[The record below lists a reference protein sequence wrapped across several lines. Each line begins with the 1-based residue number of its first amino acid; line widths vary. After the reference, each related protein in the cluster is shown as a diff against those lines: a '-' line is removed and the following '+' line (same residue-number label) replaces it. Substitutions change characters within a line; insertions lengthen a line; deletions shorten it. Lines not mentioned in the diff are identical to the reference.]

1 MFARIDKGSEN
12 LVKIGIKLVANNEF
26 QLARRMMTKAGI
38 SPKTI
43 YRILYEP
50 ENIRKSDRTKST

>member
-1 MFARIDKGSEN
+1 MFARIDKNSEN

-38 SPKTI
+38 SPKII

-50 ENIRKSDRTKST
+50 NNIRKNDRT